1 MITKNCNAYSIQ
13 IPSVGEPLED
23 AIITQT
29 VALNYKMSS
38 QYVKETT
45 LTVLHVGTSI
55 QSWAAIVMAS
65 LSCCV
70 KDIAVMQKRARD
82 NFLEQCTNYN
92 RATPGP

>member
-1 MITKNCNAYSIQ
+1 MITRNCNAYSIQ

-23 AIITQT
+23 AIKTQT
-29 VALNYKMSS
+29 VAQNYKMSS
-38 QYVKETT
+38 QHVVETT

-70 KDIAVMQKRARD
+70 KDTVVEQKGR
-82 NFLEQCTNYN
+82 
-92 RATPGP
+92 GIIS